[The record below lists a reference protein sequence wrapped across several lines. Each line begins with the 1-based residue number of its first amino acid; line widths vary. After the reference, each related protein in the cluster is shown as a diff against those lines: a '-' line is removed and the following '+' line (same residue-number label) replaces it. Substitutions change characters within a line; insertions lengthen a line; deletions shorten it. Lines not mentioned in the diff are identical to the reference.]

1 MELWRHTLRLV
12 DNFVDTTGRMVT
24 KTSKNQGLGWAIP
37 EKRVLASLAKSR
49 TYERYG
55 F

>member
-1 MELWRHTLRLV
+1 MELWRHTFGLV
-12 DNFVDTTGRMVT
+12 DNFVDTTGRMVA

-37 EKRVLASLAKSR
+37 EMSAAASLAKSM

>member
-1 MELWRHTLRLV
+1 MELCCHTLEVV

-37 EKRVLASLAKSR
+37 EKRVLATLAKSR